1 MDGEAGMRTVCV
13 WIDHSRAVIA
23 ALDDGE
29 ESLETIPSHVGRHPP
44 AHGGSRTAMPRG
56 AQTSN
61 DERSHERRYEN
72 HLAHFYRDVIRHLGH
87 PDQLVVMGPAQ
98 AKQELK
104 AEIEDSLLRDVHV
117 VLETAGEMTDP
128 QVLARLRSFDIN

>member
-1 MDGEAGMRTVCV
+1 VCV
-13 WIDHSRAVIA
+13 WIDHNRAVIA
-23 ALDDGE
+23 AVDDGE
-29 ESLETIPSHVGRHPP
+29 ESLETIPSHLGRHPP
-44 AHGGSRTAMPRG
+44 ARGGSRTVMARG

-61 DERSHERRYEN
+61 DERSHERRHKN
-72 HLAHFYRDVIRHLGH
+72 HLAHFYRDVIRRLGH

-104 AEIEDSLLRDVHV
+104 AEIEDSLLRDVNV

>member
-1 MDGEAGMRTVCV
+1 V
-13 WIDHSRAVIA
+13 WIDHSRAIVA

-29 ESLETIPSHVGRHPP
+29 ESLEIIPSDAGRHAGPS
-44 AHGGSRTAMPRG
+44 GGSRTVAPWG
-56 AQTSN
+56 PQTSN
-61 DERSHERRYEN
+61 NERQRERRYDQR
-72 HLAHFYRDVIRHLGH
+72 LTHFYHDVIRHIGR
-87 PDQLVVMGPAQ
+87 PDELVVMGPAQ

-128 QVLARLRSFDIN
+128 QVLARLRSFEIN

>member
-1 MDGEAGMRTVCV
+1 MRKVCV

-23 ALDDGE
+23 AVDDGGE
-29 ESLETIPSHVGRHPP
+29 ESLETIPSHARRHAKPQ
-44 AHGGSRTAMPRG
+44 G
-56 AQTSN
+56 ASGTKESWGPQTSN
-61 DERSHERRYEN
+61 HERSHERRYEN

-104 AEIEDSLLRDVHV
+104 AEIEESLLRDVHV

-128 QVLARLRSFDIN
+128 QVLARLRSFEIN

>member
-1 MDGEAGMRTVCV
+1 MRKVCV
-13 WIDHSRAVIA
+13 WIDHNRAVIA
-23 ALDDGE
+23 AVDDDE
-29 ESLETIPSHVGRHPP
+29 ESLETIPSHAGSHPRP
-44 AHGGSRTAMPRG
+44 EH
-56 AQTSN
+56 
-61 DERSHERRYEN
+61 RYAN

-104 AEIEDSLLRDVHV
+104 AEIEESLLRDVRV

>member
-1 MDGEAGMRTVCV
+1 MRKVCV

-23 ALDDGE
+23 ALDDEE
-29 ESLETIPSHVGRHPP
+29 ESLETIPSHAGRD
-44 AHGGSRTAMPRG
+44 PRREHQYG
-56 AQTSN
+56 
-61 DERSHERRYEN
+61 N

-104 AEIEDSLLRDVHV
+104 AEIEESLLRDVHV

>member
-1 MDGEAGMRTVCV
+1 MRRVCV
-13 WIDHSRAVIA
+13 WIDHRRAIVA
-23 ALDDGE
+23 AIDDGE
-29 ESLETIPSHVGRHPP
+29 ESLETLDSNVGRYSRV
-44 AHGGSRTAMPRG
+44 AGGNRTATPWG
-56 AQTSN
+56 PQAPGE
-61 DERSHERRYEN
+61 ERSRERRYGN
-72 HLAHFYRDVIRHLGH
+72 RLAHFYRDVIRHIGR
-87 PDQLVVMGPAQ
+87 PDELVVMGPAQ

>member
-1 MDGEAGMRTVCV
+1 MRKVCV
-13 WIDHSRAVIA
+13 WIDHNRAVIA
-23 ALDDGE
+23 AVDDGE
-29 ESLETIPSHVGRHPP
+29 ESLETIPSDAGRHPRE
-44 AHGGSRTAMPRG
+44 HGGSRTVEPWGPQA
-56 AQTSN
+56 AN
-61 DERSHERRYEN
+61 DEHARERRYEN

-104 AEIEDSLLRDVHV
+104 AEIEESLLRDVHV

>member
-1 MDGEAGMRTVCV
+1 MRKVCV

-29 ESLETIPSHVGRHPP
+29 ESLETIPSRAGRHPQP
-44 AHGGSRTAMPRG
+44 HGGSRTVAPWG
-56 AQTSN
+56 PQTSN
-61 DERSHERRYEN
+61 QERSREHRYEN

-87 PDQLVVMGPAQ
+87 PDQLVVLGPAQ

-104 AEIEDSLLRDVHV
+104 AEIEDSLLRDVNV

-128 QVLARLRSFDIN
+128 QVLARLRSFEIN

>member
-1 MDGEAGMRTVCV
+1 MRKVCV

-23 ALDDGE
+23 AIDDGE
-29 ESLETIPSHVGRHPP
+29 ESLEIIPSGAGRH
-44 AHGGSRTAMPRG
+44 ARAQGGSRTATPWGRDS

-61 DERSHERRYEN
+61 DERSRERRYES

-104 AEIEDSLLRDVHV
+104 AEIEESLLRDVNV

-128 QVLARLRSFDIN
+128 QVLARLRSFEIN

>member
-1 MDGEAGMRTVCV
+1 MRKVCV
-13 WIDHSRAVIA
+13 WIDHSRAVVA
-23 ALDDGE
+23 AIDDGE
-29 ESLETIPSHVGRHPP
+29 ESLETIASNAGRHIR
-44 AHGGSRTAMPRG
+44 ASGGWRTATPYG
-56 AQTSN
+56 PQVPGN
-61 DERSHERRYEN
+61 ERSRERKYDHRLEE
-72 HLAHFYRDVIRHLGH
+72 FYSDVIRHIGH

-128 QVLARLRSFDIN
+128 QVMARLRSFEIN